1 MSSYLLIAER
11 VLENSSQPLN
21 AKEMLKRAY
30 LQDMIPVHLYGKTQH
45 KTLQARISEDI
56 RKNGEDSLFYRVEP
70 GVFYLRRLK
79 GSETDHR
86 EFFARP
92 RFRELHRSPVLVVAR
107 SIACKYETLDGFIEP
122 ANTQNLL
129 AYDKIRFENAKR
141 ITPGEDS
148 LPVWSFVVV
157 CRGEEILTYRQGR
170 YRQQRDGF
178 ENQRTIGFST
188 LVEMEQITLFDH
200 DERAVISAGL
210 KSTVVDLGYQE
221 NALNLPTEQTNA
233 SLEFSVLFEETGK
246 TTELVCVVA
255 YECPD
260 WLEPMKR
267 RLAINDLQW
276 LKATHPVNN
285 LDDFDPWSKKILP
298 QLLLNRRNKAVA

>member
-1 MSSYLLIAER
+1 
-11 VLENSSQPLN
+11 
-21 AKEMLKRAY
+21 
-30 LQDMIPVHLYGKTQH
+30 MIPVHLYGKTQH

-56 RKNGEDSLFYRVEP
+56 RKNGENSLFYRVEP

-79 GSETDHR
+79 GSENEHR

-92 RFRELHRSPVLVVAR
+92 RFRELHRSLVLVVAR
-107 SIACKYETLDGFIEP
+107 SIADKYETRDGFIEP

-129 AYDKIRFENAKR
+129 SYDKIRFENAKR
-141 ITPGEDS
+141 ITPEEDS

-188 LVEMEQITLFDH
+188 LVEMEQITLFDY
-200 DERAVISAGL
+200 DEMAVISAGL

-221 NALNLPTEQTNA
+221 NALNLSTEQANA
-233 SLEFSVLFEETGK
+233 SLEFSVLFEEVGK
-246 TTELVCVVA
+246 IKELVCVIA

-260 WLEPMKR
+260 WLEPTKR

-298 QLLLNRRNKAVA
+298 RLLRNRRDKAVA